1 MLISKVLA
9 MNVLCKLILPCGLL
23 LLAGCSSY
31 PTSQADSYSVV
42 SGMPNHTIHYLQSN
56 DIDYDQRLHVG
67 DTVTLP
73 LQTGEQSVVVEQRYF
88 SAIGTTCF
96 ALRQVPSSLKSPQ
109 ISQYNLCEYP
119 KGWGV
124 VRAFRN

>member
-23 LLAGCSSY
+23 VLAGCSSY

-42 SGMPNHTIHYLQSN
+42 SGMPNHTIEYIQHSDTKLGSQMN
-56 DIDYDQRLHVG
+56 VG
-67 DTVTLP
+67 DTVSLS
-73 LQTGEQSVVVEQRYF
+73 LQTGEQSFLIEQRYF

-96 ALRQVPSSLKSPQ
+96 AMRHVASSLKSTQ
-109 ISQYNLCEYP
+109 TSQYNLCEYP
-119 KGWGV
+119 QGWGI